1 MLTAVRFAGFGGQG
15 LLTAGMILSEAAGI
29 YDGKYVVQTQAYG
42 AEARGGASRS
52 DVIISDTEVVYP
64 KPKQLDVLVA
74 MNQEAVDRYRKALRP
89 GGRLI
94 ADSSYVK
101 DLSVTEADLVPF
113 TDIARELGNEL
124 VANVVALGAL
134 VELTALV
141 GEDAMRKAVEGR
153 VPAAYRELNLKALE
167 RGFAAGRAV
176 IEERQ
181 RVEEDL
187 EIV

>member
-1 MLTAVRFAGFGGQG
+1 MLTAVRFAGYGGQG

-29 YDGKYVVQTQAYG
+29 YNGKYVVQTQAYG

-52 DVIISDTEVVYP
+52 DVIISDTEIVYP

-74 MNQEAVDRYRKALRP
+74 MNREAIDKYRNSVRP

-94 ADSSYVK
+94 ADSTYVK
-101 DLSVTEADLVPF
+101 GLRVTEADLVPF

-134 VELTALV
+134 VELTGLV
-141 GEDAMRKAVEGR
+141 SDDAMRKAVEGR
-153 VPAAYRELNLKALE
+153 VPAAYRELNLKALNK
-167 RGFAAGRAV
+167 GFEAGRAV